1 MGQSQALERPLRVNN
16 LHFAQLQLTRRASK
30 GRGVAALG
38 RVCRSPLRPEAF
50 RFNST
55 RLTEP
60 ADLLVERIEHGL
72 KLYLRHLGEHSDVLH
87 VPA

>member
-16 LHFAQLQLTRRASK
+16 LHFAQLQLTARASR

-38 RVCRSPLRPEAF
+38 RVCRSPLRSEG
-50 RFNST
+50 FNSA
-55 RLTEP
+55 RFTEP
-60 ADLLVERIEHGL
+60 ADLLVECIEYGL
-72 KLYLRHLGEHSDVLH
+72 ELYLRHLGEHPDVLH